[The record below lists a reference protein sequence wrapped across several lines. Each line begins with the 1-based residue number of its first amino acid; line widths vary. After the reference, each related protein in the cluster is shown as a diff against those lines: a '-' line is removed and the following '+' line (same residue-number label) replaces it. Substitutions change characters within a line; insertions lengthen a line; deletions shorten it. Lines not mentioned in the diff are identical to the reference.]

1 MDCLI
6 EGPVG
11 EKVLTGLIAELGKE
25 TSTGGHS
32 LFLGQVRADVVN
44 GKTVKAIEYSAY
56 GKMVNAEAEKIM
68 VEIMEE
74 FDDIESMEI
83 IHSSGI
89 VMAGE
94 ISLLILVSAGHR
106 QQATEACTKT
116 LELVKERLPIWKK
129 EIFQDGT
136 HEWK

>member
-11 EKVLTGLIAELGKE
+11 EKVLTGLIGELGKE

-68 VEIMEE
+68 GEIMEE
-74 FDDIESMEI
+74 FGDVESMEI
-83 IHSSGI
+83 IHSSGM

-106 QQATEACTKT
+106 QQATEACAKT

-129 EIFQDGT
+129 EIFEDGT

>member
-11 EKVLTGLIAELGKE
+11 GKILSDLVAELGKE

-56 GKMVNAEAEKIM
+56 DKMVNAEAEKIM

-74 FDDIESMEI
+74 FDDVESMEI
-83 IHSSGI
+83 IHSSGL

-106 QQATEACTKT
+106 QQATAACTKT

-129 EIFQDGT
+129 EIFQDGS